1 MAKKDLEYAW
11 FVYEVSN
18 GNNEL
23 VDSVW
28 YTDQNIFEYEFDIEK
43 TYNIM
48 SYVRLKDNIDVGIY
62 DTIVV
67 QYNENEEMFES
78 TK

>member
-1 MAKKDLEYAW
+1 MI
-11 FVYEVSN
+11 N

-23 VDSVW
+23 VDSIW
-28 YTDQNIFEYEFDIEK
+28 YTDQNIFEYKFDIEK